1 MFAQFESFVYD
12 VLWGY
17 PILIAVGGFGLY
29 VTVKSG
35 FFQFR
40 MLPKILKAPF
50 TKESTDSEAAGQNLS
65 TFEAVSIAVGGAVG
79 VSNISG
85 VGTAIATGGP
95 GALFWM
101 LVAAFLGMM
110 TKLVEVSIALHYRH
124 TREDGT
130 LTGGPTYYIM
140 KGLHEEKGWPKKVCQ
155 LLCILFGVSLF
166 GIFFLTLQ
174 NYTVAEAV
182 GSTFGVNYLAV
193 GIVLSVVNA
202 AVIWGGLKKL
212 GKFATFAVPIM
223 CVFYMGCVAVTLIMN
238 VGAIPGALVQI
249 VKGAFTTQAA
259 IGGFAGATV
268 TKALRLGFMRCIYSN
283 EAGWGTSPMIHST
296 ANVDHPI
303 KQGFMG
309 AFEVFVDTCLVC
321 CATGVLVVVT
331 GYWNSGLVG
340 AELTLTALEANIGTF
355 ARAAVAISIFFFALT
370 TGTGWFVYYDTVLA
384 HAFTGKVRD
393 VARKIQLY
401 LNPFKG
407 LIITFITVFAGGTP
421 AEVWVVADFS
431 SALPT
436 YVNLFVLI
444 CLVDKFFE
452 ILNDYKARYMGIGQ
466 VDPNF
471 KVFVEE

>member
-1 MFAQFESFVYD
+1 MFAQFESFVYN
-12 VLWGY
+12 VIWGY

-29 VTVKSG
+29 VTIRSG

-40 MLPKILKAPF
+40 MLPTILKYPF
-50 TKESTDSEAAGQNLS
+50 QKEANDSKAAGQNLS
-65 TFEAVSIAVGGAVG
+65 TLEAVSIAIGGAVG

-110 TKLVEVSIALHYRH
+110 TKLVETSLALHYRH

-140 KGLHEEKGWPKKVCQ
+140 RGLYEEKGWPKKVCQ

-182 GSTFGVNYLAV
+182 GSTFGVPYLAV
-193 GIVLSVVNA
+193 GIVLALVTA
-202 AVIWGGLKKL
+202 GCLWGGLKKL
-212 GKFATFAVPIM
+212 GKFATFIVPVM
-223 CVFYMGCVAVTLIMN
+223 CIFYIGCVIVCLILN
-238 VGAIPGALVQI
+238 AGAIPGAIVQI
-249 VKGAFTTQAA
+249 VKGAFTYQAA
-259 IGGFAGATV
+259 VGGFAGATV

-283 EAGWGTSPMIHST
+283 EAGWGTSPMIHAT
-296 ANVDHPI
+296 ANVDHPV

-355 ARAAVAISIFFFALT
+355 ARMVVAISIFFFALT

-384 HAFTGKVRD
+384 HAFKGKVRD
-393 VARKIQLY
+393 TVRKIQLY

-407 LIITFITVFAGGTP
+407 LIITVITVVFGGTP

-431 SALPT
+431 SGLPT
-436 YVNLFVLI
+436 YVNLFVIIMLSG
-444 CLVDKFFE
+444 KFFE
-452 ILNDYKARYMGIGQ
+452 ILKDYKARYMGIGQ
-466 VDPNF
+466 IDPNF
-471 KVFVEE
+471 KIFYEE